1 MKNLKKI
8 IPTIFKAKIK
18 VVFKM
23 AKFRSIKELN
33 YKTSYFAHNE
43 EYIEKKEAIEIE
55 VKTHKLKSEHTKM
68 KKGIYNNIYNNNES
82 VGYFL
87 EKNHSINQLIDL
99 GSGTGWFINYVA
111 ENFKNLTSVYG
122 IEPSSAAVNISSK
135 IYKGKNSTIEIN
147 DFAHVA
153 LKEFE
158 KNVYL
163 ITTFAVFQHLPR
175 RYTKKIL
182 QQIDKISLKGTV
194 LIFNEPI
201 GESNLN
207 NYTLHYARSRKF
219 WKKQLTNFNVDF
231 VKDNESHYLII
242 ATKE

>member
-18 VVFKM
+18 VIFKM
-23 AKFRSIKELN
+23 AKLRSIRELN
-33 YKTSYFAHNE
+33 YKTSYFAHND
-43 EYIEKKEAIEIE
+43 EYIEKEAIEREI
-55 VKTHKLKSEHTKM
+55 KIHKLKSEHTKM
-68 KKGIYNNIYNNNES
+68 KKGIWNNAYSNNKS

-87 EKNHSINQLIDL
+87 EKNHSISQLIDL
-99 GSGTGWFINYVA
+99 GSGTGWFINYAA

-122 IEPSSAAVNISSK
+122 IEPSSAAVNISSI

-207 NYTLHYARSRKF
+207 NYKLHYARSRKF
-219 WKKQLTNFNVDF
+219 WKKQLKNFKVDF
-231 VKDNESHYLII
+231 DSSNVII
-242 ATKE
+242 AKKY

>member
-23 AKFRSIKELN
+23 AKLRSIKELN

-43 EYIEKKEAIEIE
+43 EYMEKEAIEREI
-55 VKTHKLKSEHTKM
+55 KIHKLKSEHTKM
-68 KKGIYNNIYNNNES
+68 KKGIWNNAYSNNKS

-207 NYTLHYARSRKF
+207 NYKLHYARSRKF
-219 WKKQLTNFNVDF
+219 WKKQLKNFKVDF
-231 VKDNESHYLII
+231 NTRNLII